1 MDKNPPSLAEP
12 PEGYADW
19 LADLKAQVH
28 TARQRAALAVNT
40 EMLQLYWR
48 IGRDILDR
56 QARQGWGAKV
66 IDRLSHDLRSEFP
79 DLGGFSARNLKYMRK
94 FAAVWPEAFV
104 QQPAAQIPWGHHLVL
119 LDKLATPE
127 ERHWYARNTLAYGW
141 SRNVLTMEIETRRSK
156 TLGAGDHELRSRPA

>member
-1 MDKNPPSLAEP
+1 
-12 PEGYADW
+12 
-19 LADLKAQVH
+19 
-28 TARQRAALAVNT
+28 
-40 EMLQLYWR
+40 MLQLYWR

-119 LDKLATPE
+119 LDRLATPE

-156 TLGAGDHELRSRPA
+156 TLVAGDHELRSRPA